1 MGAFGRFMG
10 GTKGYNERVSTMTAP
25 QSALTDQMAQQGMQN
40 TDFGGIENL
49 ETKRF
54 NEQTIPSIMS
64 RFMAHGQN
72 QNSSAMQAAL
82 GGAGADLG
90 AQLASLR
97 SQYGLQQA
105 QLGQRPQFENV
116 YHQGTEGFLSQ
127 IAGPLAQAGLAYA
140 TGGLSGLGAMGRGA
154 MDSYRGRPSGAT
166 QSAYQNLFGNRQP
179 QQAGGLRPGYATPNY
194 KTGAMTPMNQLPMQS
209 GMPNPMQNATS
220 QLRPGYATPNYK
232 TGAMTRFGGPQLMQG
247 PLPQQGQLNPGHD
260 TGKSFSDVYP
270 EYGWMAGGLSN
281 LGSGIASG
289 ARGVK
294 SGIDR
299 FWDMIPNSYI

>member
-1 MGAFGRFMG
+1 MGAFGRFMM
-10 GTKGYNERVSTMTAP
+10 GTPGRNEQVSTMTGD
-25 QSALTDQMAQQGMQN
+25 QSALTNQLARQGMQN

-116 YHQGTEGFLSQ
+116 YHQGNEGFLSQ
-127 IAGPLAQAGLAYA
+127 IAGPLAQAGMAYA
-140 TGGLSGLGAMGRGA
+140 TGGLSSIGGLGRGM
-154 MDSYRGRPSGAT
+154 MDQYRGRPSGAN
-166 QSAYQNLFGNRQP
+166 QSAYQNLFGNRQQRQP
-179 QQAGGLRPGYATPNY
+179 MGYGQMP
-194 KTGAMTPMNQLPMQS
+194 MMNQ
-209 GMPNPMQNATS
+209 
-220 QLRPGYATPNYK
+220 Y
-232 TGAMTRFGGPQLMQG
+232 QG
-247 PLPQQGQLNPGHD
+247 
-260 TGKSFSDVYP
+260 
-270 EYGWMAGGLSN
+270 
-281 LGSGIASG
+281 
-289 ARGVK
+289 
-294 SGIDR
+294 
-299 FWDMIPNSYI
+299 

>member
-1 MGAFGRFMG
+1 MGAFGRFFMG
-10 GTKGYNERVSTMTAP
+10 TPGRNEQVSTMSP
-25 QSALTDQMAQQGMQN
+25 QQAALTNQLAQQGMQN

-90 AQLASLR
+90 AQLAALR

-116 YHQGTEGFLSQ
+116 YHQGNEGFLSQ
-127 IAGPLAQAGLAYA
+127 IAGPLAQAGMAFA
-140 TGGLSGLGAMGRGA
+140 TGGLMGSGALGRGA
-154 MDSYRGRPSGAT
+154 MDYYRGRPSGAT
-166 QSAYQNLFGNRQP
+166 QSAYQNLFANRQATSGQP
-179 QQAGGLRPGYATPNY
+179 QSNPMSNWPKQTTPQNI
-194 KTGAMTPMNQLPMQS
+194 MQS
-209 GMPNPMQNATS
+209 VAPNPMQTVTS
-220 QLRPGYATPNYK
+220 KLRPGYATPNYK
-232 TGAMTRFGGPQLMQG
+232 TGAMTRFSGQQLMQG
-247 PLPQQGQLNPGHD
+247 PLPKQAQLNPGYD
-260 TGKSFSDVYP
+260 TGRSFSDVYP
-270 EYGWMAGGLSN
+270 EYGWMSGGLSN

-289 ARGVK
+289 ARGIK